1 MRMSLVVGCI
11 ALVACC
17 SVELLAAP
25 PLEKEVE
32 AYVRAAA
39 KLVESKGEAAF
50 PELRKPGSA
59 WCTGDRYI
67 FGFDDKGLELVNGAF
82 PKLEGVNLWD
92 YQDVPGRYLL
102 RDQVALV
109 KAKGSGWVDLSWPRP
124 GETKARKVR
133 AFVQGVKLGDRLV
146 IVGSAIYLD

>member
-1 MRMSLVVGCI
+1 MRRMLVVGCV
-11 ALVACC
+11 ALVMGG
-17 SVELLAAP
+17 SVALLAAP

-59 WCTGDRYI
+59 WCTGERYI
-67 FGFDDKGLELVNGAF
+67 FVFDEKGLELVSGAF
-82 PKLEGVNLWD
+82 PKLEGTNLWD

-102 RDQVALV
+102 RDEVALV
-109 KAKGSGWVDLSWPRP
+109 KAKGSGWVDLSWPKP

-133 AFVQGVKLGDRLV
+133 SFIQGVKLGDRLV